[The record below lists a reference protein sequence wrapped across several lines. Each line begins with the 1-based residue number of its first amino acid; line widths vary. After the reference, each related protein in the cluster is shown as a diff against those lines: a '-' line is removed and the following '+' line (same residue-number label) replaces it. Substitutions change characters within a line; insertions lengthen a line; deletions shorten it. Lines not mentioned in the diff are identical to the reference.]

1 MMDIAVVSSSNRLYR
16 DFIGYTVQVN
26 SINFIHVYSVEDIRG
41 RSLFDEYILLYDYR
55 KIEHYD
61 QLIYELKSRIKKK

>member
-1 MMDIAVVSSSNRLYR
+1 MDIAVVSSSNRLYR